1 MAEELDNNNV
11 KSSSENIDKLYTGEE
26 NPGTYFNGAIN
37 VGDASAQSIKDN
49 LTGDPASPYPYPGQL
64 PPPSTQ
70 DLDWMTQKDIVKS
83 YMQGSTLAAQDPS
96 QYARLYE
103 FNSGPSAPNT
113 FFQKYSTR
121 GTSTFKEI
129 DFHPLRNN
137 EEALNNS
144 TNFLGDIKHTIG
156 NSFFPILI
164 SGVASGYA
172 SLPQMAR
179 GNFFEGDTGFAKD
192 YKYYSD
198 LSYSSKDNLGSFLN
212 NLTLNFAYTA
222 GLLASAVGENW
233 LGSMASAART
243 GISGMKAYSN
253 FGKSVRNIKIG
264 ENIADNAVDGGKLVN
279 DSLNHLDDISNAR
292 KFWNWMSGNRTFAE
306 FATENQLVAALNPFS
321 NLTRNYYARIGAIDD
336 ISGMA
341 RTGSAFMST
350 AGAFWRD
357 IRNINLAVAEA
368 RLEAGMVKNEIVDKL
383 YKDYY
388 EKNGRP
394 PSVDKMKEF
403 MNEAASKAEYET
415 AVLNTGLIYF
425 TNKLAFD
432 NLLNPRKNILKERIQ
447 EIGKIGDPSKG
458 QFKIT
463 LEQGQFKLNKPG
475 FRTWLK
481 GWKTDPITKSL
492 KNTGAYFKVNI
503 LEGVQETLQETISD
517 ATKNYY
523 LDAYNNSTVRK
534 SLFSKAAFGEGSTPL
549 SYYGKS
555 FEKYNPTTKEGFSVF
570 ASGFFMGFLSGGLA
584 NSVTT
589 LQKQSYKIFDRSG
602 YDAYM
607 AKKEELGTELVDR
620 LNSIGIDEF
629 LSNRYFNAGV
639 QSKTAVIQNEE
650 DDKHVQDSE
659 TEALVSHM
667 TYLME
672 QGVFEQYINSFEE
685 FNQMTPREFEEA
697 FPKIPTGEGA
707 KYQAKIPSVIAKA
720 KRVHEQ
726 YKKVQKEYPN
736 PINLDEYPKW
746 RDDYTEA
753 VILHRAWNQ
762 AIKQKVFYNE
772 SWIDVNKRLNSIK
785 QTLFNERPSQ
795 SLSQRDLDLILDIES
810 KTGLKFEMA
819 TLKSEIESLTKNATP
834 ESKQLA
840 KEKKKQLDIYQN
852 YLDAYGD
859 FRKQFKRNE
868 YRTAAM
874 QVIREGRPEADKD
887 APITDEEIDKVITKE
902 FGKVTEKTQEKSI
915 ENLKKAYT
923 KLVNASSAKNEGIF
937 DTDVEESFSLVLDYY
952 KLSDEKL
959 GLTNLINLLNNPNN
973 FTELVGRNQ
982 DWMTDMWLNRQGYFN
997 DIVKKEFQEIEDNGL
1012 LNALANQGIYIS
1024 QADFI
1029 AWRDH
1034 DFLPQEFY
1042 DEKNGMVIPQESI
1055 TYDKYM
1061 GMLEMHKYLSNV
1073 KSVINTAGL
1082 EQRIKNLN
1090 SRRNQHLDKI
1100 ENRLKE
1106 EIKLETGKTLEE
1118 VRQESEESSV
1128 PALTAEL
1135 ESTKKMKKDLKG
1147 LTTPEDVAENIKT
1160 VREQAGEE
1168 VFDEMVQENLND
1180 PKNEK
1185 KIIKL
1190 GKDATKD
1197 ATMPENKD
1205 ERDLIIKNTGA
1216 LLFTANQILDVT
1228 IEDIQEQIAK
1238 APETTLLENT
1248 KSWKLYTKSKDEITK
1263 RYDGLVEQV
1272 KSKIESY
1279 EADKVE
1285 TVEGEKID
1293 VDYVE
1298 WADLPADLKETLTE
1312 AYDKY
1317 LESQDLKNLKKDD
1330 LAKYLSLSNKW
1341 LKSDEAT
1348 AIIEKYNAAVEAA
1361 KPKTLDELADP
1372 GFKTMEGTLKGKT
1385 IKTLERLLENLE
1397 SNLVSAKTTEEREN
1411 IQFDID
1417 ALKEYISQVRK
1428 LKKPIPQS
1436 NTERNWL
1443 LFDELVRNKQN
1454 QVRRVLDENGQTIGY
1469 EFTSPATTTTQQQS
1483 DASTVQKVYHHTSV
1497 SPEKFNFGSFKRGKK
1512 QVSQFGDGLNAATE
1526 TNEFFVKTY
1535 GNPIEGEVKDADFVV
1550 IDANMSQ
1557 KEMYEMLVAKG
1568 FKFNNPQMGKTT
1580 SKGGSYVGGSAASHY
1595 DDTTSLKES
1604 PGAATDLFNDF
1615 QESNPNV
1622 KGVKVI
1628 NHIIGD
1634 TNIAPFYVIYDA
1646 KSFYG
1651 PGILSTTTRQQ
1662 DALEDIS
1669 EKEYNNFIDK
1679 GIVSKDR
1686 INSIANKVKN
1696 KEDLS
1701 QKETAI
1707 FNDKISEINRRLQ
1720 ELKSLEEQPGLEEVT
1735 TTTQISNPIRVTQY
1749 AEQLK
1754 NQKYEE
1760 DPFEY
1765 NQVKEKVWNK
1775 KKGIYER
1782 GGLLEAFDFAK
1793 TLPADEQMDSIMLA
1807 VSKLPVFKAQN
1818 KQDAIET
1825 ALKADFT
1832 IDTFK
1837 RIVNKVAFS
1846 ESTIAGNT
1854 IDELVRVALSIGK
1867 DGNFITPA
1875 KPDNMTDEA
1884 YDKLMGEDG
1893 IITKLQDWARDGKY
1907 FFYTKDDLVFN
1918 KNLFDGQ
1925 GIVGAMDILAFNQ
1938 ETGEVEI
1945 IDIKTSKKDISS
1957 WDEKKL
1963 YQYRAQQSIY
1973 RNLLY
1978 NMTGIKTAKISLLP
1992 IQVDVNLNGQINDIV
2007 LEKLDG
2013 TKTIKNSS
2021 AIEIEYLS
2029 DVEAGVPLTAPTDI
2043 PVELQGKVEDTG
2055 ELFNPFT
2062 VPEELKEQF
2071 VKEENIKLVEEIA
2084 DKIRNAKTLDEAI
2097 TARGEAFILQLTEP
2111 VVGKVISEMLKEE
2124 FDAKIKALKENVD
2137 VKDLSK
2143 GMILVSENPIFE
2155 DASNYVVV
2163 DKVYEKKGEPHVTV
2177 KSIGLKGKAKQKS
2190 MSVSEANSM
2199 FTKSTAE
2206 EAKAAT
2212 TASQEAKDAS
2222 AQSKQNQK
2230 EFNKNNEVSESTG
2243 QSSLQGVIDKIKK
2256 HSKNNPKECD

>member
-11 KSSSENIDKLYTGEE
+11 KSSSENVDKLYTGEE

-49 LTGDPASPYPYPGQL
+49 LTGDPASPYPHPSQL
-64 PPPSTQ
+64 PPPSAQ

-83 YMQGSTLAAQDPS
+83 YIQGSTLAAQDPS

-164 SGVASGYA
+164 SGIASGYA

-233 LGSMASAART
+233 LGSITSAART

-368 RLEAGMVKNEIVDKL
+368 GLEAGMVKNEIVDKL

-602 YDAYM
+602 YDEYM
-607 AKKEELGTELVDR
+607 AKKEELGTQLVDK

-923 KLVNASSAKNEGIF
+923 KLVNAVAAKNEGVF

-1248 KSWKLYTKSKDEITK
+1248 KSWKLYTKSKDEINK

-1372 GFKTMEGTLKGKT
+1372 GFKTLEGTLKGKT

-1397 SNLVSAKTTEEREN
+1397 SDLVSAKTTEEREN

-1443 LFDELVRNKQN
+1443 LFDELVRQKQR

-1469 EFTSPATTTTQQQS
+1469 EFTSPATTTDIEAKKTEIKNKIEAFNNTIENEFEEG
-1483 DASTVQKVYHHTSV
+1483 DYNKVLTLA
-1497 SPEKFNFGSFKRGKK
+1497 EK
-1512 QVSQFGDGLNAATE
+1512 QVKDGTIPQTPENIQLLTNYPKLFEELIKATDARNKTIAEFDKEKVLAGTPNELPIYGIESTINLATKRLEIKWVEIAKEKITNIQLTKIGNYAAAALFNYKSE
-1526 TNEFFVKTY
+1526 L
-1535 GNPIEGEVKDADFVV
+1535 
-1550 IDANMSQ
+1550 Q
-1557 KEMYEMLVAKG
+1557 KELA
-1568 FKFNNPQMGKTT
+1568 
-1580 SKGGSYVGGSAASHY
+1580 
-1595 DDTTSLKES
+1595 
-1604 PGAATDLFNDF
+1604 
-1615 QESNPNV
+1615 
-1622 KGVKVI
+1622 
-1628 NHIIGD
+1628 
-1634 TNIAPFYVIYDA
+1634 
-1646 KSFYG
+1646 
-1651 PGILSTTTRQQ
+1651 
-1662 DALEDIS
+1662 ALE
-1669 EKEYNNFIDK
+1669 E
-1679 GIVSKDR
+1679 
-1686 INSIANKVKN
+1686 A
-1696 KEDLS
+1696 
-1701 QKETAI
+1701 A
-1707 FNDKISEINRRLQ
+1707 
-1720 ELKSLEEQPGLEEVT
+1720 
-1735 TTTQISNPIRVTQY
+1735 TTTQVSNPIRVTQY

-1807 VSKLPVFKAQN
+1807 VSKLSALKAQS
-1818 KQDAIET
+1818 KLDAIES

-1854 IDELVRVALSIGK
+1854 IDELVRVALTIGK

-1884 YDKLMGEDG
+1884 YEDLMGENG

-1907 FFYTKDDLVFN
+1907 FFYTGDDLVFN
-1918 KNLFDGQ
+1918 KDLFDGQ

-1992 IQVDVNLNGQINDIV
+1992 IQVDIDLNGQINGIV

-2029 DVEAGVPLTAPTDI
+2029 DVEAGVPLITPTDI

-2097 TARGEAFILQLTEP
+2097 TARGEAFILQFTEP

-2163 DKVYEKKGEPHVTV
+2163 DRVYEKNGEPFITV
-2177 KSIGLKGKAKQKS
+2177 KSIGLKKAKQKS

-2199 FTKSTAE
+2199 FKKSTAE
-2206 EAKAAT
+2206 DVAAAT

-2222 AQSKQNQK
+2222 AQSKQNQT
-2230 EFNKNNEVSESTG
+2230 EFNKDNVVPKSSEKTG
-2243 QSSLQGVIDKIKK
+2243 MSPLDKIKNFT
-2256 HSKNNPKECD
+2256 KNNKKDC